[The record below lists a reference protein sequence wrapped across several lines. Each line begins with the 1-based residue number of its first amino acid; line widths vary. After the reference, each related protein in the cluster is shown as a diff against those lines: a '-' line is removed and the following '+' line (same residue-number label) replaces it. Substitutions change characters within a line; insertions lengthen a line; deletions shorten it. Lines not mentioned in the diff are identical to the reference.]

1 MAPQRSWRLEGDL
14 QRQPQL
20 KASSL
25 RKSYVPVAVS
35 NAMRNKLRRCFRLK
49 HAAALFFS
57 LSVTDPLFSTLSTV
71 SLLQQYIW
79 LVAICLSPC
88 ISYK

>member
-25 RKSYVPVAVS
+25 RKSYVPLAVAKQ
-35 NAMRNKLRRCFRLK
+35 R
-49 HAAALFFS
+49 HEE
-57 LSVTDPLFSTLSTV
+57 
-71 SLLQQYIW
+71 
-79 LVAICLSPC
+79 
-88 ISYK
+88 